1 MANEKR
7 LRALAIGGL
16 VEDNPLTAAATSLA
30 SAGLAALA
38 AVGASEHAALVLD
51 PDGMFGAPEVVYVTS
66 HTAAATSAT
75 ILRGQEGTTARQ
87 HDRDVP
93 WIHGPSVKDFV
104 TPLTRQ
110 GGSATDWSASGTTT
124 QPLPTRMAEQV
135 GALPY
140 SGLASG
146 GTVTLTFPFAFAYP
160 PIMSAV
166 CGPTFAADTNVVP
179 AVTVLSATGATFI
192 VWSRTG
198 LSGLG
203 GTIHWRALGEIA

>member
-16 VEDNPLTAAATSLA
+16 IEDNPLASGGTTLT
-30 SAGLAALA
+30 SAGLAALPA
-38 AVGASEHAALVLD
+38 IGTTEHAAIVLD
-51 PDGMFGAPEVVYVTS
+51 PDGMFGAPEIAYVTA
-66 HTAAATSAT
+66 HTTGATTAT
-75 ILRGQEGTTARQ
+75 ITRGQESTTARQ

-93 WIHGPSVKDFV
+93 WIHGPTVKDFLGV
-104 TPLTRQ
+104 IARQ
-110 GGSATDWSASGTTT
+110 GGSATDWSASGTAT
-124 QPLPTRMAEQV
+124 QTPPVRMAEQV

-179 AVTVLSATGATFI
+179 SVTVLSATGATFI

-198 LSGLG
+198 VSGLG
-203 GTIHWRALGEIA
+203 GTIHWRAVGEIA